1 MAGLV
6 LSIFPGIDLL
16 GRAFEETG
24 YTVVRG
30 PDLIWGGDIRGWHP
44 PAGVFEGVIG
54 GPPCQAFSALRHL
67 IRHNG
72 HEPRFG
78 NMIPDYER
86 VALEAQPAWFLME
99 NVPDAPIPDV
109 EGYVTKAMMIRDKW
123 VGGVQPRPRR
133 FSFGTQDGR
142 ELDIEWAALMRP
154 EAQGMVALIAT
165 DSGIAYEEKR
175 RAMTVGTMQGG
186 IMYEKSVTADG
197 RRVPVKIGG
206 SGRVKRSVV
215 ADART
220 ASTGDRVRSKGKGG
234 GALPGMGTVLPIE
247 DACEAM
253 GLPRD
258 FTDHMPFTMAGK
270 RSVIGNGVPM
280 AMGRAV
286 AQAVRRATQ

>member
-1 MAGLV
+1 MTLGLV

-16 GRAFEETG
+16 GRAFEEEG
-24 YTVVRG
+24 YCLVRG
-30 PDLIWGGDIRGWHP
+30 PDLLWGGDIRTFHP

-72 HEPRFG
+72 HEPKFG

-86 VALEAQPAWFLME
+86 VVFEAQPEWFLME
-99 NVPDAPIPDV
+99 NVPDAPVPDV
-109 EGYVTKAMMIRDKW
+109 EGYVTKAMLIRDKW

-133 FSFGTQDGR
+133 FSFGTRDGR

-154 EAQGMVALIAT
+154 G
-165 DSGIAYEEKR
+165 SGE
-175 RAMTVGTMQGG
+175 TVGTMGYG
-186 IMYEKSVTADG
+186 IMYE
-197 RRVPVKIGG
+197 G
-206 SGRVKRSVV
+206 SGRTRRSVGGDPRV
-215 ADART
+215 
-220 ASTGDRVRSKGKGG
+220 ASTGDRVRSKEKGG
-234 GALPGMGTVLPIE
+234 GVLPNTGRVLPIE

-258 FTDHMPFTMAGK
+258 FTEHMPFTMQGK

-286 AQAVRRATQ
+286 ARAVRRATGDLQPKADPPTAEGDRELPEGGAR

>member
-1 MAGLV
+1 MTNGLV

-24 YTVVRG
+24 YCVVRG
-30 PDLIWGGDIRGWHP
+30 PDVIWGGDVRDFHP

-72 HEPRFG
+72 HEPKFG
-78 NMIPDYER
+78 NLIPEYER
-86 VALEAQPAWFLME
+86 VVAEAQPTWFLME
-99 NVPDAPIPDV
+99 NVPDAPVPDIA
-109 EGYVTKAMMIRDKW
+109 GYITKAMIIRDKW

-133 FSFGTQDGR
+133 FSFGTRDGR
-142 ELDIEWAALMRP
+142 KLDIEWAALMQPGIR
-154 EAQGMVALIAT
+154 AATIAA
-165 DSGIAYEEKR
+165 DSGIAYEE
-175 RAMTVGTMQGG
+175 V
-186 IMYEKSVTADG
+186 
-197 RRVPVKIGG
+197 RRVSVGG
-206 SGRVKRSVV
+206 DPRV
-215 ADART
+215 
-220 ASTGDRVRSKGKGG
+220 ASSGDRVRSKQRGG
-234 GALPGMGTVLPIE
+234 GVLPGSSKVLPIE

-258 FTDHMPFTMAGK
+258 FTKHMPFTMKGK

-286 AQAVRRATQ
+286 AQAVRRATA

>member
-1 MAGLV
+1 MSGLV

-16 GRAFEETG
+16 GRAFEEEG
-24 YTVVRG
+24 YCVVRG
-30 PDLIWGGDIRGWHP
+30 PDLIWGGDIREFHP

-67 IRHNG
+67 IKHNG

-86 VALEAQPAWFLME
+86 VCYEAQPEWFLME

-109 EGYVTKAMMIRDKW
+109 DGYVTKAMLIRDKW

-133 FSFGTQDGR
+133 FSFGTRDGR

-154 EAQGMVALIAT
+154 EEYVAIVAGH
-165 DSGIAYEEKR
+165 SPVGIKPR
-175 RAMTVGTMQGG
+175 PRV
-186 IMYEKSVTADG
+186 SVTVRGTTWDPDKK
-197 RRVPVKIGG
+197 RP
-206 SGRVKRSVV
+206 RSV
-215 ADART
+215 AY
-220 ASTGDRVRSKGKGG
+220 S
-234 GALPGMGTVLPIE
+234 IE
-247 DACEAM
+247 DTCEAM

-258 FTDHMPFTMAGK
+258 FTDHMPFTMHGK
-270 RSVIGNGVPM
+270 RSVIGNGVPQ

-286 AQAVRRATQ
+286 AQAVRRATGGAAVRAR

>member
-1 MAGLV
+1 MTPGLV

-30 PDLIWGGDIRGWHP
+30 PDLIWGGDIRAFHP

-72 HEPRFG
+72 HEPKFG

-86 VALEAQPAWFLME
+86 VVFEAQPAWFLME
-99 NVPDAPIPDV
+99 NVPDAPVPNV

-133 FSFGTQDGR
+133 FSFGTRDGR
-142 ELDIEWAALMRP
+142 KLDIEWAALMNI
-154 EAQGMVALIAT
+154 ESQAGM
-165 DSGIAYEEKR
+165 
-175 RAMTVGTMQGG
+175 
-186 IMYEKSVTADG
+186 SVTAG
-197 RRVPVKIGG
+197 HGPPLSQMKKRRSIG
-206 SGRVKRSVV
+206 
-215 ADART
+215 ADARI
-220 ASTGDRVRSKGKGG
+220 ASTGDRLRSKNKGG
-234 GALPGMGTVLPIE
+234 GVLPNTGKVLPIE

-258 FTDHMPFTMAGK
+258 YTEHMPFTMQGK

-286 AQAVRRATQ
+286 ARAVRRATGDLQPKADPPTAEGGREFPEGGAG